1 MNPVIIIP
9 ARYQSSRFP
18 GKPLIDLCGK
28 PMIVRVWERCIKVLD
43 KDKVFVATDDQRII
57 ECCKKYD
64 INTLLTSS
72 DCLTGTDRVHEA
84 AKQLETDLIINVQG
98 DEPLLDPQDV
108 ADVLKAAEENPGRV
122 INAMCPINEEHDFY
136 SANVPKVVCRPDGRL
151 LYMSRAAIPTNKAL
165 KFVHALKQVCIYA
178 FPPQALDDFAKQTK
192 KTQLEQ
198 VEDIEILRFLELGY
212 EVQMIKVSENS
223 IAIDDPA
230 DVERVEQVLAKEIE

>member
-1 MNPVIIIP
+1 MDPVIIIP

-28 PMIVRVWERCIKVLD
+28 PMIVRVWERCIKALD

-57 ECCKKYD
+57 ECCKKYG

-72 DCLTGTDRVHEA
+72 QCLTGTDRVHEA
-84 AKQLETDLIINVQG
+84 AKQLDTDLIINVQG

-108 ADVLKAAEENPGRV
+108 VNVLKAAEENPGWV
-122 INAMCPINEEHDFY
+122 INAMCSIGEEKDFY

-151 LYMSRAAIPTNKAL
+151 LYMSRAAIPTNKEH
-165 KFVHALKQVCIYA
+165 KFIHAMKQVCIYA
-178 FPPQALDDFAKQTK
+178 FPRQALDDFAGQVTK
-192 KTQLEQ
+192 TELEQ

-212 EVQMIKVSENS
+212 EVQMIKVSESS
-223 IAIDDPA
+223 IAIDAPS
-230 DVERVEQVLAKEIE
+230 DVARVEYALEQGM